1 MKEEWRD
8 VVGAEKFYKVSSYGN
23 IVNKLTGKR
32 LKPSKSGSYNH
43 IQLRYGVNKNYLVHR
58 LVAEAFIPNPNNL
71 PQVNHI
77 DENKR
82 NNRVDNL
89 EWCSAKYN
97 STYGKGSKA
106 KEHRVIQFDLSGNA
120 LKIWESIKEAS
131 MSLGITYQSISSC
144 CRELDKS
151 AGGYIWTYANLI
163 DTHLRWKKK

>member
-23 IVNKLTGKR
+23 IVNKLTGKC

-144 CRELDKS
+144 CRGLDKS

-163 DTHLRWKKK
+163 DTHLRWNKK